1 MDFHDIEAV
10 GKRIKAARESFRGVG
25 MQQQD
30 LTRKLGY
37 KSQSRLSYYELGK
50 RRVPSSELNAIASAL
65 EVSATYLLTGAE
77 SQVVPAKLLTNTDR
91 QIQQSFLVA
100 VPWYKGAMLGD
111 GLEECFETDDGEM
124 YEVPS
129 WVVTSEPEKHAVLTP
144 TGMSMYPRIEPG
156 SMVVVRFDP
165 NPPPGSLICA
175 MSPEGG
181 RYVKGYILN
190 TKDKRIEL
198 HSVNTEFGVIDKLDG
213 WTIVGVVVLI
223 KKPYVNPGEPNIEWN
238 EGRCLK
244 F

>member
-1 MDFHDIEAV
+1 MDLNDMEAV

-25 MQQQD
+25 MQQRD

-50 RRVPSSELNAIASAL
+50 RRVPTSELNAIASAL
-65 EVSATYLLTGAE
+65 EVSSTYLLTGAE
-77 SQVVPAKLLTNTDR
+77 SPVIPAQILTRADR
-91 QIQQSFLVA
+91 QISQSFLVA

-111 GLEECFETDDGEM
+111 GLEEYFAPDDGEM

-129 WVVTSEPEKHAVLTP
+129 WVVTSEPERHIVLTP
-144 TGMSMYPRIEPG
+144 AGMSMYPRIEPG
-156 SMVVVRFDP
+156 SMVVVRLEP
-165 NPPPGSLICA
+165 NPPPGSLIFA
-175 MSPEGG
+175 MSPDGA

-190 TKDKRIEL
+190 GKEKRLEL
-198 HSVNTEFGVIDKLDG
+198 HSVNPEFGAITKLDG
-213 WTIVGVVVLI
+213 WVVVGSVVLI
-223 KKPYVNPGEPNIEWN
+223 KKPYVSPGDANMEWD